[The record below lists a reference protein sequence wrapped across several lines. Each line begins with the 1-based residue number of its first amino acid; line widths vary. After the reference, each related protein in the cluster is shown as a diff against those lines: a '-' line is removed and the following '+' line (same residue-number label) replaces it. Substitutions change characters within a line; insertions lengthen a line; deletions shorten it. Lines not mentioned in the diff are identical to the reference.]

1 MRISDWSSDVCSS
14 DLLSPI
20 ETKRLK
26 YIDAPVHGRSCF
38 VMITRTRYKCAACR
52 GEFWEPLAGVDTRR
66 FKTMRCIGYI
76 QRQSLLKPN
85 THVAEEV
92 GVSEAVVRLIRSE
105 EHTSELQSLMRTSYA
120 VFCLKKKKK
129 Y

>member
-1 MRISDWSSDVCSS
+1 MILVFFFFKQKTAYEMRISDWSSDVCSS
-14 DLLSPI
+14 DLAYQISAHPDSPPDFCYICYRDSDLSPI

-66 FKTMRCIGYI
+66 FKTMRYI
-76 QRQSLLKPN
+76 VYL
-85 THVAEEV
+85 
-92 GVSEAVVRLIRSE
+92 
-105 EHTSELQSLMRTSYA
+105 
-120 VFCLKKKKK
+120 
-129 Y
+129 

>member
-1 MRISDWSSDVCSS
+1 
-14 DLLSPI
+14 
-20 ETKRLK
+20 
-26 YIDAPVHGRSCF
+26 
-38 VMITRTRYKCAACR
+38 MITRTRYKCAACR

-92 GVSEAVVRLIRSE
+92 GVSDAVVRLIAKPHAEYLNERHIKE
-105 EHTSELQSLMRTSYA
+105 LRHTSFLGMATNTWLGSLPPN
-120 VFCLKKKKK
+120 FID
-129 Y
+129 

>member
-1 MRISDWSSDVCSS
+1 MPDCTVTDVFLDDDGAYQISAHPDSPPDFCYICYRDSD
-14 DLLSPI
+14 LSPI

-66 FKTMRCIGYI
+66 FKTIDRK
-76 QRQSLLKPN
+76 S
-85 THVAEEV
+85 T
-92 GVSEAVVRLIRSE
+92 RLNSS
-105 EHTSELQSLMRTSYA
+105 H
-120 VFCLKKKKK
+120 
-129 Y
+129 